1 MSELTPDEVRRRR
14 LARLGTSGAPLSS
27 PAESSILSSNK
38 PPEEAKRTMD
48 PSPAVP
54 HRNSHSSVAGVEP
67 MDIDSQHHSPRNKP
81 VEAANSPR
89 DLSVSAML
97 FSIFQVPASDSKLR
111 EQISSKLD
119 LSSCYKDALNQIIME
134 QILLLLQDGNGP
146 GAKIIGYSVAEG
158 ECPYTKCSPP
168 RCVEKVLLNYLLECY
183 VRVVSERRR
192 VSEAN
197 NVSIV
202 LLDEARRQ
210 LLSYT
215 ASVLQGVFSDSQS
228 PSVILSL
235 LLAYMLNCLFP
246 SGFISDFVCFLM
258 ANDPEAFKQIFEAA
272 MHELSHLIRS
282 CSLESDDYIEPLAL
296 LSELCELK
304 ADASRPICNLIT
316 QLVNW
321 LPPVM
326 TVSPAAELQKVTF
339 IGSFMSLSGFAD
351 DDPKV
356 VEKYFPNPEMASGD
370 VKMANDSLRHSLHSV
385 RTRLFEIFHN
395 LVLNASS
402 RDAALGFVS
411 AFVQHNGR
419 RAHLQV
425 DENLVSSDGMA
436 FNMLSVLQQL
446 AVKVKVDKV
455 DYLYIFHPKCRL
467 NLSDDTRLNCTL
479 DKVSSWIASL
489 NADPKHRWIDPK
501 FATECFFL
509 CIHCHHLSVIP
520 MTRKYQRMIRAVRE
534 LQHVVDEVEKT
545 ESQWRGQMDEQRNRL
560 MLQRWRSQITRM
572 QKSRMCIEAVL
583 MDPPLLSQCL
593 QFYSS
598 VSRFLLSIIMPSS
611 QSALP
616 LPDEPPMAFAAL
628 PEYYLEDIVEL
639 ILFVVQSYPPA
650 LNEPTVD
657 DIWTLFIVMICSAHY
672 VTNRYLIA
680 KLIEVL
686 FVINPRVQ
694 PALQRLSDR
703 LLMDPLAVDH
713 LVLALMKF
721 YSDVE
726 QTGASSEFYDKFSI
740 RYHISI
746 IFKELW
752 SMPVQRSHFID
763 VATSGQ
769 TFVKFVNMLMN
780 DTTYLLD
787 ESMVTLKSIRELQ
800 DLMDNRTEW
809 NRLAPD
815 AQQAKQKQ
823 LSQEE
828 RQCRSYLTLATETVD
843 IFHYLTESIQDPFLI
858 PELADRLA
866 AMLNYNLQQL
876 CGPTCNNLKVR
887 TPEKYG
893 WEPKK
898 LLDQMT
904 GIYLHLGRSPLF
916 ATAIANDER
925 SYSKELFDDA
935 VSRMT
940 RACIKTPTEI
950 EQFQDLRDKVEKIV
964 AEKRMAEVDY
974 GEIPEEFRDPLMAT
988 LMADPVVLPSGV
1000 IMDRPIILRHLLN
1013 SQTDPFNRQH
1023 LTESQ
1028 LEPAA
1033 ELKLRIHEWMRMK
1046 SSHRN

>member
-1 MSELTPDEVRRRR
+1 MHCLGHQPDSTGHVEHQLQLCRSAKYVVFVSV
-14 LARLGTSGAPLSS
+14 LSG
-27 PAESSILSSNK
+27 NK
-38 PPEEAKRTMD
+38 PPEEARRTVD
-48 PSPAVP
+48 TSPAVP
-54 HRNSHSSVAGVEP
+54 HRNNHSGIEP
-67 MDIDSQHHSPRNKP
+67 MDVDNQYHLPRNRP
-81 VEAANSPR
+81 METANSPC
-89 DLSVSAML
+89 DLSLSAML
-97 FSIFQVPASDSKLR
+97 FSIFQVPASDSKLK
-111 EQISSKLD
+111 EQISSQLD
-119 LSSCYKDALNQIIME
+119 LPNGHKDALNQLIME
-134 QILLLLQDGNGP
+134 QILLLLQHGNMP
-146 GAKIIGYSVAEG
+146 DAKVIGCSVSES
-158 ECPYTKCSPP
+158 ECTYTKCSPP

-183 VRVVSERRR
+183 VRVVSEQRR
-192 VSEAN
+192 VSVAN
-197 NVSIV
+197 NVFTV
-202 LLDEARRQ
+202 LLGEARRQ

-215 ASVLQGVFSDSQS
+215 ASVLQGVFSASQS
-228 PSVILSL
+228 PFVIPSL

-246 SGFISDFVCFLM
+246 SGFITDFVCFLTT
-258 ANDPEAFKQIFEAA
+258 NDPEAFKQIFEAVL
-272 MHELSHLIRS
+272 HELSHLICS
-282 CSLESDDYIEPLAL
+282 CSLESDDHTEPLAL

-304 ADASRPICNLIT
+304 ADASRPICNLLT

-321 LPPVM
+321 LPPVS

-339 IGSFMSLSGFAD
+339 IGPFMSLSVFAN

-356 VEKYFPNPEMASGD
+356 VEKYFPCLEMASND
-370 VKMANDSLRHSLHSV
+370 VKMANDSLRHSLHSI
-385 RTRLFEIFHN
+385 RTRLFEIFHS

-411 AFVQHNGR
+411 AFIQHNGR

-446 AVKVKVDKV
+446 AVKVKVDKI
-455 DYLYIFHPKCRL
+455 DNLYIFNPKCRL

-479 DKVSSWIASL
+479 DRVATWMASL
-489 NADPKHRWIDPK
+489 NADLKNRWLDPK

-560 MLQRWRSQITRM
+560 LLRRWRSQITRM

-593 QFYSS
+593 QFYSA
-598 VSRFLLSIIMPSS
+598 VSQFLLSIIMPS
-611 QSALP
+611 QSLLP
-616 LPDEPPMAFAAL
+616 LPEEPPMAFAAL
-628 PEYYLEDIVEL
+628 PEYYLEDVVEL
-639 ILFVVQSYPPA
+639 ILFVIQTYPPA
-650 LNEPTVD
+650 LNEPTID
-657 DIWTLFIVMICSAHY
+657 NIWTLFIVMICSAHY

-686 FVINPRVQ
+686 FVVNPRVQ

-752 SMPVQRSHFID
+752 SMPVQQSHFID

-800 DLMDNRTEW
+800 DLMDNRIEW

-815 AQQAKQKQ
+815 VQQAKQKQ

-828 RQCRSYLTLATETVD
+828 RQCRSYLTLAIETVD
-843 IFHYLTESIQDPFLI
+843 IFYYLTESIQDPFLI

-887 TPEKYG
+887 SPEKYG

-940 RACIKTPTEI
+940 RACIKTATEI

-988 LMADPVVLPSGV
+988 LMTDPVVLPSGV
-1000 IMDRPIILRHLLN
+1000 VMDRPIILRHLLN
-1013 SQTDPFNRQH
+1013 SQTDPFNRQP

-1028 LEPAA
+1028 LESAA

>member
-1 MSELTPDEVRRRR
+1 MCAYCCNVFVVV
-14 LARLGTSGAPLSS
+14 LSS
-27 PAESSILSSNK
+27 KSSQETTTRSDI
-38 PPEEAKRTMD
+38 
-48 PSPAVP
+48 SPALP
-54 HRNSHSSVAGVEP
+54 HRNSLPTVVDSGVET
-67 MDIDSQHHSPRNKP
+67 MDIDEQDSYDQQLMK
-81 VEAANSPR
+81 
-89 DLSVSAML
+89 SAKLESASNPDQLLTML
-97 FSIFQVPASDSKLR
+97 FSVFQMSASDSKLK
-111 EQISSKLD
+111 EQ
-119 LSSCYKDALNQIIME
+119 LSATLQLPTGPKDVLNEIIME
-134 QILLLLQDGNGP
+134 QILSILQQTTKP
-146 GAKIIGYSVAEG
+146 AFAAKIVGYSAAEG
-158 ECPYTKCSPP
+158 ERTYSKCAPP
-168 RCVEKVLLNYLLECY
+168 RSTETLLLNYLLECY
-183 VRVVSERRR
+183 VRITNEQHR
-192 VSEAN
+192 VSEPTN
-197 NVSIV
+197 TTLGV

-210 LLSYT
+210 SLSYT
-215 ASVLQGVFSDSQS
+215 ASVLQGVFSQSQS
-228 PSVILSL
+228 PRLTSSL
-235 LLAYMLNCLFP
+235 LLAYMLNRFLP
-246 SGFISDFVCFLM
+246 SGFIAEFISFLM
-258 ANDPEAFKQIFEAA
+258 DSDLQAFQRIFEVAL
-272 MHELSHLIRS
+272 HDLSRLIHS
-282 CSLESDDYIEPLAL
+282 CSLESDDHIEPLAL

-304 ADASRPICNLIT
+304 TGSSRPICTLIT

-321 LPPVM
+321 SPPAI
-326 TVSPAAELQKVTF
+326 TPSPAAELQKVTF
-339 IGSFMSLSGFAD
+339 IGPFLSLSAFAD

-356 VEKYFPNPEMASGD
+356 VEKYFSDPEMAAAD
-370 VKMANDSLRHSLHSV
+370 VKMANDALRHSLHCV
-385 RTRLFEIFHN
+385 RTRLFEIVHN

-402 RDAALGFVS
+402 REAALSFIG
-411 AFVQHNGR
+411 AFIQHNGR
-419 RAHLQV
+419 RSHLQV

-436 FNMLSVLQQL
+436 FNMLFVLQQL
-446 AVKVKVDKV
+446 AIKVKIDKIDV
-455 DYLYIFHPKCRL
+455 LYTYHPKCRL
-467 NLSDDTRLNCTL
+467 HVSDDTRMNCTL
-479 DKVSSWIASL
+479 DKVGSWIASL
-489 NADPKHRWIDPK
+489 SADPKHKWLDPK

-520 MTRKYQRMIRAVRE
+520 MTRKYQRLVRAVRE
-534 LQHVVDEVEKT
+534 LQHVVDEVEKS

-560 MLQRWRSQITRM
+560 LLERWRSQITRM
-572 QKSRMCIEAVL
+572 QKSKMCIEAVL

-593 QFYSS
+593 QFYSA
-598 VSRFLLSIIMPSS
+598 VSQFLVSIIMPSS
-611 QSALP
+611 QTLLP
-616 LPDEPPMAFAAL
+616 LPDDPPMAFAAL

-639 ILFVVQSYPPA
+639 ILFVIQTYPPA
-650 LNEPTVD
+650 LNEPTID
-657 DIWTLFIVMICSAHY
+657 NIWTLFIVMICNTHY
-672 VTNRYLIA
+672 ITNRYLIA

-686 FVINPRVQ
+686 FIVNPRVQ

-752 SMPVQRSHFID
+752 SMPVHRSHFID

-769 TFVKFVNMLMN
+769 NFVKFVNMLMN

-800 DLMDNRTEW
+800 DLMDNKAEW
-809 NRLAPD
+809 SRLTPD
-815 AQQAKQKQ
+815 VQQAKQKQ

-843 IFHYLTESIQDPFLI
+843 IFHYLSESIQDPFLI

-904 GIYLHLGRSPLF
+904 GIYLHLARSPLF
-916 ATAIANDER
+916 VTAIANDER

-935 VSRMT
+935 VGRMMK
-940 RACIKTPTEI
+940 ACIKTPTEI

-974 GEIPEEFRDPLMAT
+974 GEIPDEFRDPLMET
-988 LMADPVVLPSGV
+988 LMTDPVILPSGI

-1013 SQTDPFNRQH
+1013 SQTDPFNRQP

-1028 LEPAA
+1028 LEPAV
-1033 ELKLRIHEWMRMK
+1033 EVKCRIHEWMTSMRQK
-1046 SSHRN
+1046 STRH

>member
-1 MSELTPDEVRRRR
+1 MRAYDWTVSVVV
-14 LARLGTSGAPLSS
+14 LSHKSSQESRTRNDLS
-27 PAESSILSSNK
+27 PAL
-38 PPEEAKRTMD
+38 
-48 PSPAVP
+48 P
-54 HRNSHSSVAGVEP
+54 HRNNNPDSGIETMDVDEQEGTYDQQLLKSTKLDTASNQDELLTVLCSV
-67 MDIDSQHHSPRNKP
+67 
-81 VEAANSPR
+81 
-89 DLSVSAML
+89 
-97 FSIFQVPASDSKLR
+97 FQVASSDSSWK
-111 EQISSKLD
+111 EQLGTT
-119 LSSCYKDALNQIIME
+119 LQMPTGHKDAVNEIIME
-134 QILLLLQDGNGP
+134 QLLSLLQHANKP
-146 GAKIIGYSVAEG
+146 ALSTAAKMVGYSVAEG
-158 ECPYTKCSPP
+158 ECTYAKYAPP
-168 RCVEKVLLNYLLECY
+168 RCTETSLLNYLLECY
-183 VRVVSERRR
+183 MRIASEQRH
-192 VSEAN
+192 VSEASN
-197 NVSIV
+197 TVSV
-202 LLDEARRQ
+202 LLDECKRQ
-210 LLSYT
+210 SLSYT
-215 ASVLQGVFSDSQS
+215 ASVLQGVFSDSHS
-228 PSVILSL
+228 TPGASSL
-235 LLAYMLNCLFP
+235 LLAYMLNRFFP
-246 SGFISDFVCFLM
+246 SGFIADLIAFLT
-258 ANDPEAFKQIFEAA
+258 ANDLQAFQQIFEVAL
-272 MHELSHLIRS
+272 HNLSRLIYS

-304 ADASRPICNLIT
+304 TGLSRPICTLMT

-321 LPPVM
+321 SAPALTP
-326 TVSPAAELQKVTF
+326 SPAAELQKVTF
-339 IGSFMSLSGFAD
+339 MGPFLSLSAFAD

-356 VEKYFPNPEMASGD
+356 VEKYFSNPEMAAAE
-370 VKMANDSLRHSLHSV
+370 VKMANDSLRHSLHCA

-395 LVLNASS
+395 LVLNVSS
-402 RDAALGFVS
+402 RDATLSFIS
-411 AFVQHNGR
+411 AFIQHNGR
-419 RAHLQV
+419 RSHLQV

-436 FNMLSVLQQL
+436 FNVLSVLQQL
-446 AVKVKVDKV
+446 AVKVKIDKIDV
-455 DYLYIFHPKCRL
+455 LYIHHPKCRL
-467 NLSDDTRLNCTL
+467 NVSDDTRLNCTL
-479 DKVSSWIASL
+479 DKVGSWMESL
-489 NADPKHRWIDPK
+489 NADPKHKWLDPK

-520 MTRKYQRMIRAVRE
+520 MTRKYQRLVRAVRE
-534 LQHVVDEVEKT
+534 LQHVVEEVEKS
-545 ESQWRGQMDEQRNRL
+545 EAQWRGQMDERRNRL
-560 MLQRWRSQITRM
+560 LLERWRSQITRM
-572 QKSRMCIEAVL
+572 QKSRLCIEAVL

-593 QFYSS
+593 QFYSA
-598 VSRFLLSIIMPSS
+598 VSQFLLSVIMPSS
-611 QSALP
+611 QSLLP
-616 LPDEPPMAFAAL
+616 LPDDSPMAFAAL

-639 ILFVVQSYPPA
+639 ILFVIQSYPPA

-657 DIWTLFIVMICSAHY
+657 NIWSLFIVMICSAHY
-672 VTNRYLIA
+672 ITNRYLIA

-686 FVINPRVQ
+686 FIVNPRVQ
-694 PALQRLSDR
+694 PLLQRLSDR

-752 SMPVQRSHFID
+752 SMPVHRSHFID
-763 VATSGQ
+763 VATSSQ
-769 TFVKFVNMLMN
+769 NFVRFVNMLMN

-800 DLMDNRTEW
+800 DLMDNKAEW
-809 NRLAPD
+809 NRLTPGV
-815 AQQAKQKQ
+815 QQAKQKQ

-904 GIYLHLGRSPLF
+904 GIYLHLARSTLF
-916 ATAIANDER
+916 VTAIANDER

-935 VSRMT
+935 VARM
-940 RACIKTPTEI
+940 RKACIKTPTEI
-950 EQFQDLRDKVEKIV
+950 EQFQDLQDKVEKIV

-988 LMADPVVLPSGV
+988 LMIDPVILPSGI

-1013 SQTDPFNRQH
+1013 SQTDPFNRQP
-1023 LTESQ
+1023 LTESE
-1028 LEPAA
+1028 LESAV
-1033 ELKLRIHEWMRMK
+1033 ELKRRIHEWMSSMRQK
-1046 SSHRN
+1046 SSRN

>member
-1 MSELTPDEVRRRR
+1 MLIIAIVFV
-14 LARLGTSGAPLSS
+14 LVLSS
-27 PAESSILSSNK
+27 KSSQESTTRSDI
-38 PPEEAKRTMD
+38 
-48 PSPAVP
+48 SPALP
-54 HRNSHSSVAGVEP
+54 QRNVLPTVVDSGIET
-67 MDIDSQHHSPRNKP
+67 MDIDEQDSHDQQLMKSAKL
-81 VEAANSPR
+81 ESANNP
-89 DLSVSAML
+89 DQLLTML
-97 FSIFQVPASDSKLR
+97 FSVFQMSSSDSKWKEQLR
-111 EQISSKLD
+111 ATLQLPTGPR
-119 LSSCYKDALNQIIME
+119 DALNEIIME
-134 QILLLLQDGNGP
+134 QILSILQQTTKP
-146 GAKIIGYSVAEG
+146 AFAVKIVGYSVAEG
-158 ECPYTKCSPP
+158 ECTYAKCAPP
-168 RCVEKVLLNYLLECY
+168 RCSETLLLNYLLECY
-183 VRVVSERRR
+183 VRIANEQRQ
-192 VSEAN
+192 VSEATN
-197 NVSIV
+197 TARSQ

-210 LLSYT
+210 SLSYT
-215 ASVLQGVFSDSQS
+215 ASVLQGVFSDSLS
-228 PSVILSL
+228 PRPTSSL
-235 LLAYMLNCLFP
+235 LLAYMLNRFFP
-246 SGFISDFVCFLM
+246 SGFIADFISFLM
-258 ANDPEAFKQIFEAA
+258 DADSETFRHVFEVAL
-272 MHELSHLIRS
+272 HDLSRLIYS
-282 CSLESDDYIEPLAL
+282 CSLESDDHVEPLAL

-304 ADASRPICNLIT
+304 TGSSRPICTLIT

-321 LPPVM
+321 LPPAI
-326 TVSPAAELQKVTF
+326 TPSPAAELQKVTF
-339 IGSFMSLSGFAD
+339 IGPFLSLSAFAD
-351 DDPKV
+351 DDSKV
-356 VEKYFPNPEMASGD
+356 VEKYFSNVEMAAAD
-370 VKMANDSLRHSLHSV
+370 VKMANDAVRHSLHCV
-385 RTRLFEIFHN
+385 RTRLFEIFHS
-395 LVLNASS
+395 LVLNTSS
-402 RDAALGFVS
+402 REATLSFIG
-411 AFVQHNGR
+411 AFIQHNAR
-419 RAHLQV
+419 RSHLQV

-446 AVKVKVDKV
+446 AVKVKIDKIDV
-455 DYLYIFHPKCRL
+455 LYTYHPKCRL
-467 NLSDDTRLNCTL
+467 NISDDTRMNCTL
-479 DKVSSWIASL
+479 DKVGSWIASL
-489 NADPKHRWIDPK
+489 SADPKHKWLDAK

-520 MTRKYQRMIRAVRE
+520 MTHKYQRLVRAVRE
-534 LQHVVDEVEKT
+534 LQHVVDEVQKS

-560 MLQRWRSQITRM
+560 LLERWRSQITRM
-572 QKSRMCIEAVL
+572 QKSKMCIEAVL
-583 MDPPLLSQCL
+583 MDPALLSQCL
-593 QFYSS
+593 QFYSA
-598 VSRFLLSIIMPSS
+598 VSQFLLSIIMPSS
-611 QSALP
+611 QTLLP

-639 ILFVVQSYPPA
+639 ILYVIQTYPPA
-650 LNEPTVD
+650 LNEPTID
-657 DIWTLFIVMICSAHY
+657 DIWTLFMLMICNTHY
-672 VTNRYLIA
+672 ITNRYLIA

-686 FVINPRVQ
+686 FIVNPRVQ

-752 SMPVQRSHFID
+752 SMPVHRSHFID

-769 TFVKFVNMLMN
+769 NFVKFVNMLMN

-800 DLMDNRTEW
+800 DLMDNKAEW
-809 NRLAPD
+809 SRLTAD
-815 AQQAKQKQ
+815 VQQAKQKQ

-843 IFHYLTESIQDPFLI
+843 IFHYLSESIQDPFLI

-904 GIYLHLGRSPLF
+904 GIYLHLARSPLF
-916 ATAIANDER
+916 VTAIANDER

-935 VSRMT
+935 VARMT
-940 RACIKTPTEI
+940 KACIKTPTEI

-974 GEIPEEFRDPLMAT
+974 GEIPDEFRDPLMET
-988 LMADPVVLPSGV
+988 LMTDPVILPSGI

-1013 SQTDPFNRQH
+1013 SQTDPFNRQP
-1023 LTESQ
+1023 LTDSQ
-1028 LEPAA
+1028 LEPAV
-1033 ELKLRIHEWMRMK
+1033 ELKRRIHEWMSSMRQK
-1046 SSHRN
+1046 STRD

>member
-1 MSELTPDEVRRRR
+1 V
-14 LARLGTSGAPLSS
+14 LSS
-27 PAESSILSSNK
+27 KSS
-38 PPEEAKRTMD
+38 PEARTGTD
-48 PSPAVP
+48 PSPALS
-54 HRNSHSSVAGVEP
+54 HRNDHTVLVDSGIETMDVDDQDTYIQQQSSKNRKLVTP
-67 MDIDSQHHSPRNKP
+67 SNPDQ
-81 VEAANSPR
+81 
-89 DLSVSAML
+89 LSMML
-97 FSIFQVPASDSKLR
+97 FSVFQVSTSDSKWK
-111 EQISSKLD
+111 EQISTVLE
-119 LSSCYKDALNQIIME
+119 LPTGHKDAVNQIIME
-134 QILLLLQDGNGP
+134 QILLLLQHANTP
-146 GAKIIGYSVAEG
+146 ALLSGAKIVGYSVAEG
-158 ECPYTKCSPP
+158 ECTYANCVPQRCS
-168 RCVEKVLLNYLLECY
+168 ETLLLNYLLECY
-183 VRVVSERRR
+183 VRVSSEQHR
-192 VSEAN
+192 VSKASTT
-197 NVSIV
+197 VCV

-210 LLSYT
+210 LLHYT
-215 ASVLQGVFSDSQS
+215 SSVLQGVFSDSQHS
-228 PSVILSL
+228 PATPSL
-235 LLAYMLNCLFP
+235 LLAYMLNQFFP
-246 SGFISDFVCFLM
+246 SGFVADFICFLT
-258 ANDPEAFKQIFEAA
+258 AADSQAFKNIFEA
-272 MHELSHLIRS
+272 MLHDLSRLICS
-282 CSLESDDYIEPLAL
+282 CSLESDDHIEPLAL

-304 ADASRPICNLIT
+304 VDTSRPICYLIT
-316 QLVNW
+316 QLTNW
-321 LPPVM
+321 LPAVI
-326 TVSPAAELQKVTF
+326 TLSPAAELQKLTF
-339 IGSFMSLSGFAD
+339 IGPFMSLSAFAD

-356 VEKYFPNPEMASGD
+356 VEKYFANPEMAGTD
-370 VKMANDSLRHSLHSV
+370 VKMANDSLRHSLHGV
-385 RTRLFEIFHN
+385 RTRLFEIFHS

-402 RDAALGFVS
+402 RDAALSFIA
-411 AFVQHNGR
+411 AFIQHNNR
-419 RAHLQV
+419 RSHLQV

-446 AVKVKVDKV
+446 AIKVKVDKI
-455 DYLYIFHPKCRL
+455 DNLYTFHPKCRL

-479 DKVSSWIASL
+479 DKVGSWMASL
-489 NADPKHRWIDPK
+489 NADPMHKWLDPK

-520 MTRKYQRMIRAVRE
+520 MTRKYQRLIRAIRE
-534 LQHVVDEVEKT
+534 LQRVVEEVEKT
-545 ESQWRGQMDEQRNRL
+545 EPQWRGQMDEPRNRL
-560 MLQRWRSQITRM
+560 LLERWRSQIARM
-572 QKSRMCIEAVL
+572 QKSRLCIEAVL

-593 QFYSS
+593 QFYSA

-611 QSALP
+611 QSLLP
-616 LPDEPPMAFAAL
+616 LPDESPMAFAGL

-639 ILFVVQSYPPA
+639 ILFVIQTYPPA

-686 FVINPRVQ
+686 FVLNPQVQ
-694 PALQRLSDR
+694 PSLQRLSDR

-752 SMPVQRSHFID
+752 SMPVHRSHFID
-763 VATSGQ
+763 IATSGQ
-769 TFVKFVNMLMN
+769 NFVKFVNMLMN

-800 DLMDNRTEW
+800 DLMDNRAEW
-809 NRLAPD
+809 SRLTPD
-815 AQQAKQKQ
+815 VQQAKQKQ

-866 AMLNYNLQQL
+866 AMLDYNLQQL

-935 VSRMT
+935 VSRM
-940 RACIKTPTEI
+940 RKACIKTPTEI

-974 GEIPEEFRDPLMAT
+974 GEIPDEFRDPLMET
-988 LMADPVVLPSGV
+988 LMTDPVMLPSGI

-1013 SQTDPFNRQH
+1013 SQTDPFNRQP

-1028 LEPAA
+1028 LESAT
-1033 ELKLRIHEWMRMK
+1033 ELRRRIHEWMSSMRQK
-1046 SSHRN
+1046 SSRN